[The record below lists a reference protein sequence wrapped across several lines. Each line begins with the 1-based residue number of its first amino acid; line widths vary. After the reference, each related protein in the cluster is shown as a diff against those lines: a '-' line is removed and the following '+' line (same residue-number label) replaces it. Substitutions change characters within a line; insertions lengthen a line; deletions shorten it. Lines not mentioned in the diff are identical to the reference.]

1 VLNRVWGGA
10 TVNWRSWAVAPGM
23 PALERA
29 LWRRR
34 DVDVMNVG
42 LEEFVDSLADRV
54 GVDQEAAQ

>member
-1 VLNRVWGGA
+1 
-10 TVNWRSWAVAPGM
+10 M